1 MLRTTRRHRKPRV
14 QSGSKVDDGDKI
26 EIKILDWL
34 EQPDAELEPIMDL
47 VGMGDGSFG
56 SCREDHRRPI
66 LHSRGRNPTQQSP
79 PKKEPKNGKH

>member
-14 QSGSKVDDGDKI
+14 QSGSNVDDRDENEFKS
-26 EIKILDWL
+26 LDWF
-34 EQPDAELEPIMDL
+34 EQPELEPIMDL
-47 VGMGDGSFG
+47 VGLGDGSFG